1 MLSKIIIFVT
11 RHNTYNYTYSH
22 EPVVNCFQKLLSSW
36 HDTTYLRTFGMLNEL
51 WIAFKNYYLRDTTQR
66 NSKQLLCNV
75 CCELLSKII
84 IFVTR
89 HNTINTLKGLDEVVN
104 CFQKLLSSWHDT
116 TEASVSICWGVLW
129 IAFKNYYLRDTTQ
142 LFFHRNPAKWGCELL
157 SKIIIFVTRHN
168 PIVGAVLPAIVVN
181 CFQKLLS
188 SWHDTTCINW
198 PRTPNMLWIA
208 FKNYYLRDTTQPGNI

>member
-1 MLSKIIIFVT
+1 MFLIYFSQ
-11 RHNTYNYTYSH
+11 
-22 EPVVNCFQKLLSSW
+22 VVNCFQKLLSSW
-36 HDTTYLRTFGMLNEL
+36 HDTTMSVVLWFSIML
-51 WIAFKNYYLRDTTQR
+51 WIAFKNYYLRDTTQ
-66 NSKQLLCNV
+66 LLLLWLLLLL

-89 HNTINTLKGLDEVVN
+89 HNTNKCCIIKYSVVN

-116 TEASVSICWGVLW
+116 TLRLHGEYYKGLW

-142 LFFHRNPAKWGCELL
+142 LWLCQYGYVSSCELL

-168 PIVGAVLPAIVVN
+168 TYTIMPEQYYVVN

-188 SWHDTTCINW
+188 SWHDTTSPTFSAN
-198 PRTPNMLWIA
+198 RL
-208 FKNYYLRDTTQPGNI
+208 